1 MTEDKAKKMAAI
13 LSMFDDLEVRIE
25 KCTFDENEY
34 KVFVL
39 TNQSSVELV
48 NVITSHERLKCAA
61 DKRVLL
67 SIYEPKI

>member
-1 MTEDKAKKMAAI
+1 MTEDKAKKVSAI

-25 KCTFDENEY
+25 KCTFDETDY
-34 KVFVL
+34 KVIVL
-39 TNQSSVELV
+39 ANQSAIDVV
-48 NVITSHERLKCAA
+48 NAITSHERLKCST